1 MGSVLSVEKGR
12 RHKFSH
18 TGFQYPP
25 QDGAL
30 IAHSAPMLSLSTGEL
45 AFMVSLKVNFYC
57 PQQPISVA
65 KVRFVIYQDVAAQW
79 NNELPQ

>member
-1 MGSVLSVEKGR
+1 MGKPYIFSC
-12 RHKFSH
+12 KFSV
-18 TGFQYPP
+18 
-25 QDGAL
+25 
-30 IAHSAPMLSLSTGEL
+30 SSLGWTIDCPFCPHAVFVYRRL
-45 AFMVSLKVNFYC
+45 AFVVSLKVNFYC

>member
-1 MGSVLSVEKGR
+1 
-12 RHKFSH
+12 
-18 TGFQYPP
+18 
-25 QDGAL
+25 
-30 IAHSAPMLSLSTGEL
+30 MLSLSTGEL
-45 AFMVSLKVNFYC
+45 AFVVSLKVNFYC